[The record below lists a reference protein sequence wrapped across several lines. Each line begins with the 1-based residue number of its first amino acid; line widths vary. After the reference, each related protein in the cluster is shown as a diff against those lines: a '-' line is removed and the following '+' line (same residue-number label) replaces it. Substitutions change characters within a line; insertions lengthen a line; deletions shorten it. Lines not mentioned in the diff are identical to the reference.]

1 MSAKQNKNQEFLA
14 NCMWQRN
21 LSTARD
27 IAINLENFFDDSFKL
42 LADLLNNYKLVYDT
56 DPVGL
61 LLSLFTCIGHFC
73 GQSTVNIRNHITN
86 LNIFLLLIGPSGIV
100 IE

>member
-1 MSAKQNKNQEFLA
+1 M
-14 NCMWQRN
+14 
-21 LSTARD
+21 
-27 IAINLENFFDDSFKL
+27 FFDDSFKL

-61 LLSLFTCIGHFC
+61 PLSLFTCTGHLC